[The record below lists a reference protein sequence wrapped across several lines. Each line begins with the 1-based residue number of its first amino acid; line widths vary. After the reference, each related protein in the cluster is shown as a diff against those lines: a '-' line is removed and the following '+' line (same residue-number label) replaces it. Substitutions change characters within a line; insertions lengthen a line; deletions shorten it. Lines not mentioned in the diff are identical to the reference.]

1 MNWKL
6 RNEATIVKLQAL
18 RQHLPGGTEVNYE
31 DPQSGQPVSSRG
43 LNEAEVQTQPWRF
56 MLCSQTFNQ
65 SHKHGRKL
73 DFGVMPVYTGGGLL
87 CAR

>member
-43 LNEAEVQTQPWRF
+43 LNEAEVQTQP
-56 MLCSQTFNQ
+56 
-65 SHKHGRKL
+65 
-73 DFGVMPVYTGGGLL
+73 
-87 CAR
+87 